1 MAAESTSFTDA
12 AVEFIN
18 GVCCTLRNTKGLP
31 KQESLAR
38 VMHDIQETIDANL
51 EKGKGD
57 NWRCAVDVDGRALKL
72 QFIEALPMHARVR
85 VTDRDQ
91 VVKCVWLSY
100 VEPCVFVNE

>member
-1 MAAESTSFTDA
+1 
-12 AVEFIN
+12 
-18 GVCCTLRNTKGLP
+18 
-31 KQESLAR
+31 
-38 VMHDIQETIDANL
+38 MHDIQETIDANL

-91 VVKCVWLSY
+91 VVICRTLRSRQRINMSFLLPVVSWPAFQEREHFGSY
-100 VEPCVFVNE
+100 VELGSTEQL